1 MLTERKTIC
10 SYCGARAGKEGKM
23 EKQNNTQKE
32 NEKKNEKKK
41 KEQSEEL
48 LEEQAHFEMCKGII
62 DRNITYYEA
71 EYELLHEE
79 TAALFKAMKSGDT
92 ELYNR
97 AMTSASLET
106 HAENQLRKN
115 RAAFKQPY
123 FGRIDYQE
131 SDTGKDSVVYIGK
144 NGVFRNKTDV
154 VIADWRAPISSVY
167 YENEL
172 GEGNYHLPGGGVV
185 DVNLTLKRTYD
196 VQNGELRGYYDSDV
210 AANDQLLVQY
220 LSQNKD
226 VVLGDIIATIQKEQ
240 NEIIRETPFANIL
253 VQGVAGSGKTTVAM
267 HRISYILYNYKERFM
282 SNEFCIVGG
291 NDMLLSYITGS
302 LPELD
307 VPDVK
312 QKRMDSLLVHLLGK
326 EWKKKQQVVEPC
338 ADGVVR
344 SKIGF
349 MLELE
354 LFLLKKKEA
363 VIRGCELKDPALG
376 VILSASGNERLLAE
390 NPNFSVA
397 RLLMVLEERK
407 KARLKFLCPDGE
419 REYLQKKMQQYKDY
433 FKNRMPQMSIYD
445 IYAQFL
451 NEYEKNHPGSI
462 DLALHAQNQAMGN
475 YDVYDLAALLMVQYR
490 ITRKKPDEEFGQ
502 LFIDEAQDFG
512 ITPYYALRK
521 VLPECFFT
529 IMGDVS
535 QNINY
540 ETGMNDWEEMR
551 KWVLTGKKDVFRLL
565 SKSYRNTIEIS
576 GYAGEILEKASFGRY
591 RIDPV
596 IRHGLPVQKIQPSSE
611 EELYDRGA
619 EIISGAK
626 QKGYRSIAVV
636 CRNEQEARWTKKW
649 LDDESVMVLPIKL
662 TKGLEFDVVLL
673 WNLDTEGALSAPNSA
688 KLLYVAATR
697 ALHELYILRVK

>member
-1 MLTERKTIC
+1 
-10 SYCGARAGKEGKM
+10 M
-23 EKQNNTQKE
+23 EKEKTNTQTE
-32 NEKKNEKKK
+32 FQM
-41 KEQSEEL
+41 EQV
-48 LEEQAHFEMCKGII
+48 HFDECREII
-62 DRNITYYEA
+62 GRNISYYEE
-71 EYELLHEE
+71 EYELRHAE
-79 TAALFKAMKSGDT
+79 TAQLFKAMKSGDP
-92 ELYNR
+92 ELYNQ
-97 AMTSASLET
+97 AMTSASLES

-115 RAAFKQPY
+115 RAAFKQPF
-123 FGRIDYQE
+123 FGRIDYRE
-131 SDTGKDSVVYIGK
+131 KELEKDSKVYIGK

-172 GEGNYHLPGGGVV
+172 GDGVYHLPNGSTV
-185 DVNLTLKRTYD
+185 DVDLFLKRTYD
-196 VQNGELRGYYDSDV
+196 VQDGQLIGYYDSDV
-210 AANDQLLVQY
+210 ASNDQLLVQY

-291 NDMLLSYITGS
+291 NDLLLSYITSG

-307 VPDVK
+307 VPDIK
-312 QKRMDSLLVHLLGK
+312 QKRMDSLLTHLLGK
-326 EWKKKQQVVEPC
+326 EWKKKQEVIAPTPD
-338 ADGVVR
+338 APVR

-349 MLELE
+349 ILELE
-354 LFLLKKKEA
+354 LFLMKKREKYIEC
-363 VIRGCELKDPALG
+363 CELRDPALG
-376 VILSASGNERLLAE
+376 VILSRSNNERLLAE
-390 NPNFSVA
+390 NPDFSVV
-397 RLLMVLEERK
+397 RLLNLLDERMK
-407 KARLKFLCPDGE
+407 TRLKFLCPEGE
-419 REYLQKKMQQYKDY
+419 KEYLQKKMRQYKDY
-433 FKNRMPQMSIYD
+433 FKNMMPNASIYD
-445 IYAQFL
+445 IYYEFL
-451 NEYEKNHPGSI
+451 VEYEKNHPGSI
-462 DLALHAQNQAMGN
+462 DVAGHSQQQNMGQ

-521 VLPECFFT
+521 VLPTCFFT

-551 KWVLTGKKDVFRLL
+551 KWIMTGEKDMFRLL

-576 GYAGEILEKASFGRY
+576 EYAGKILEQASFGRY
-591 RIDPV
+591 KIDPV
-596 IRHGLPVQKIQPSSE
+596 IRHGLPVQEIRNLKE
-611 EELYDRGA
+611 EEMYDRAAG
-619 EIISGAK
+619 IIQGAK
-626 QKGYRSIAVV
+626 EKGYKSIAVV
-636 CRNEQEARWTKKW
+636 CRDDAEAEWTKKW
-649 LDDESVMVLPIKL
+649 LEDVTVLPIHL

-673 WNLDTEGALSAPNSA
+673 WNPDTERVMKQQSSA
-688 KLLYVAATR
+688 KLLYVAVTR
-697 ALHELYILRVK
+697 ALHELYILRTQ